1 MIADEF
7 REWLKNEG
15 ACRKSCP
22 WARGKSLQEAWEKC
36 PRPEWMLWW
45 LKKLGYDD
53 ARELRLFACW
63 CVRQVWDAVT
73 DPQCRVAVEV
83 AERYARGEATVEEF
97 EKAGVDASRAAYD
110 IWCYWADGMAY
121 KGDWRVHYAA
131 SETACFTG
139 SNYAAVL
146 GIVRDATVADD
157 PSAEQTAI
165 RAQADELRRRIP
177 WSTIEPLLHK
187 AAGGGAQ

>member
-1 MIADEF
+1 MTVDDF
-7 REWLKNEG
+7 HEWLKNEG

-83 AERYARGEATVEEF
+83 AERYARGEATAGEC
-97 EKAGVDASRAAYD
+97 EKAEVS
-110 IWCYWADGMAY
+110 
-121 KGDWRVHYAA
+121 
-131 SETACFTG
+131 
-139 SNYAAVL
+139 
-146 GIVRDATVADD
+146 
-157 PSAEQTAI
+157 
-165 RAQADELRRRIP
+165 
-177 WSTIEPLLHK
+177 
-187 AAGGGAQ
+187 